1 VSIDREAAL
10 RQAEKLHRQGRIDLA
25 IAEYVRLVQTQP
37 RDWNAINALGDLY
50 LRAGDPDRAVA
61 QFVQIAD
68 HLFNEGFFPKAAALY
83 KKALKA
89 KPDHEHTLL
98 QLAEIAAAQELLADA
113 RAYLRR
119 LWELRNG
126 RGDERGAAECL
137 IRLATLPEADADTML
152 TGARA
157 SQTLGDT
164 AQAVAL
170 FHGAA
175 EELQK
180 AGRDAASL
188 DALAQVVALQPS
200 GVAQRRE
207 LAARY
212 VAAGQLDNAGR
223 LLDAATAGAE
233 PDLLLA
239 LGQLELARNENAA
252 ASATLTRFI
261 AAAPERWADLLRM
274 GGELGHAGDA
284 ERAFLCSQIVVDDAV
299 LRGDWARAIDVLQ
312 QFLVH
317 GPHTPALAKLVQ
329 VAADAGRADVLE
341 ESRARLTDAYLQR
354 GQRQEAEAA
363 AGVLLRAAAES
374 TIHTTDSSS
383 LEMAVIHAELLEA
396 DAAGDLATTGG
407 IPRLGEAVAQAVEV
421 DLSDALAALTGP
433 AAASA
438 AGRAPAG
445 AGLEAVFEAMRPR
458 GADYRTVAEGAELY
472 ERGVRRLE
480 DGAVQDGLADLA
492 EAARVPALRF
502 TAAARLGREYVRLGH
517 VHAGIEWLER
527 AAEMP
532 APNRDAGV
540 AVLYDL
546 AVALTTAGEG
556 TRALAVMLEIEAEE
570 PGYRDVRQRREA
582 LARAEDGRE

>member
-10 RQAEKLHRQGRIDLA
+10 RQAEKLQRQGRIDLA

-50 LRAGDPDRAVA
+50 LRAGDADRAVT

-68 HLFNEGFFPKAAALY
+68 HLFGEGFFAKAAALY

-89 KPDHEHTLL
+89 KSNHEHTLL
-98 QLAEIAAAQELLADA
+98 RLSEIAAAQELLADA

-119 LWELRNG
+119 LWELRNE

-137 IRLATLPEADADTML
+137 IRLATLPEADAETML

-157 SQTLGDT
+157 SQALGDT
-164 AQAVAL
+164 TRTVAL
-170 FHGAA
+170 LRGAA
-175 EELQK
+175 DELQK
-180 AGRDAASL
+180 TGRDAASL

-200 GVAQRRE
+200 DVALRRE

-223 LLDAATAGAE
+223 LLDAETAGGE

-252 ASATLTRFI
+252 ASVTLTRFI
-261 AAAPERWADLLRM
+261 ATAPERWADVLRLA
-274 GGELGHAGDA
+274 GELGRVGDA
-284 ERAFLCSQIVVDDAV
+284 DRAFVCSQIVVDDAV
-299 LRGDWARAIDVLQ
+299 LRGDWERAIDVLQ
-312 QFLVH
+312 QFLTH
-317 GPHTPALAKLVQ
+317 GSHIPALATLVQ

-341 ESRARLTDAYLQR
+341 EARARLADAYLQS
-354 GQRQEAEAA
+354 GQGEEAETVAE
-363 AGVLLRAAAES
+363 VLLRAAAES
-374 TIHTTDSSS
+374 EIHATDSSS
-383 LEMAVIHAELLEA
+383 LDMGVIDTDLLDA
-396 DAAGDLATTGG
+396 DAARDLETTGG
-407 IPRLGEAVAQAVEV
+407 ITRLGDPVAQSVEV

-433 AAASA
+433 GGASA
-438 AGRAPAG
+438 GGRAPAG
-445 AGLEAVFEAMRPR
+445 ASLEAVFDAMRPR

-480 DGAVQDGLADLA
+480 DGDVQDGLADLA

-502 TAAARLGREYVRLGH
+502 TAAARLGREYVGLGH

-532 APNRDAGV
+532 PPSRDAGV

-546 AVALTTAGEG
+546 GVALTTAGEG
-556 TRALAVMLEIEAEE
+556 TRALAVMMEIEAEE